1 MLFSPFGL
9 KKYAPKLAR
18 TTTTRP
24 IRMLHLFSAECRVS
38 ILCIQVRVISSFA
51 RVVYVGFCEV
61 PGEVWLR
68 DVVGIREK
76 VRSEVSTDVGA
87 ANAKAEWKDAL
98 RLIQRGE
105 ERKLVVRGRRTW
117 LKRVIK
123 DGTHVLDVPVCHCE
137 QCSMNGAA
145 AEQNG

>member
-1 MLFSPFGL
+1 
-9 KKYAPKLAR
+9 
-18 TTTTRP
+18 
-24 IRMLHLFSAECRVS
+24 MLHLFSAECRVS

-51 RVVYVGFCEV
+51 RVVHVGFSEF

-68 DVVGIREK
+68 DNVGVRKE
-76 VRSEVSTDVGA
+76 VRSKALIDVGA
-87 ANAKAEWKDAL
+87 ANAKAEWDNAL
-98 RLIQRGE
+98 RLVQRGE
-105 ERKLVVRGRRTW
+105 ERRLVVRGRRTW